1 MSFRLILLSLVFS
14 LVSAL
19 VPAQDKKMPT
29 RYELSGCLA
38 TPRYDETIQYCRQL
52 DKESKLISYT
62 TFGVSPQGRELPLLI
77 ADKKGRTDLK
87 KIKDSG
93 NALLMIQ
100 ACIHS
105 GESEGKDAGLMLFR
119 DLALGYLPKSLL
131 DSVSIAFIP
140 IFNVDGH
147 ERFSPYSRINQ
158 NGPVEMG
165 WRTTAQNLN
174 LNRDYLKAD
183 APEMQAWLRLFNSAK
198 PDFFIDCHTTDGA
211 DYQYVMTYD
220 LNGQGGMDNELAHF
234 IQNSIEPYYI
244 SGMEKAGMPV
254 FPYVEFRNWHDPRSG
269 LSSGVA
275 PPMLSQGYCAVQ
287 NVPGLLLET
296 HMLKAYKP
304 RVEATY
310 QSLLL
315 MLQYTGSHCS
325 ELKHKISNADN
336 NCRNGNIL
344 KEPLVLS
351 FKTLWT
357 DSTMVDFKGFEYTV
371 KTSDLTG
378 GEWFRYDN
386 TKPVTWKLPLFG
398 SVPDAQIQLPAAYVI
413 PQEWS
418 FVADRLRL
426 HGIEYKTLEQNVE
439 TEAVVSRFTDA
450 NWQDNSYEGHHRLNY
465 NINESVETVPLRKG
479 DILVLL
485 NQPAARVAVHLL
497 EPLSPNSLVRWGF
510 FDAIFERKEY
520 FESYVMEPMAREMI
534 KKDPA
539 LLDRFNQWKDT
550 FGSTPPDPYM
560 QLWWF
565 YQQTPYSDQKQNVYP
580 VVKLKNVDQ
589 VE

>member
-1 MSFRLILLSLVFS
+1 
-14 LVSAL
+14 
-19 VPAQDKKMPT
+19 MPT
-29 RYELSGCLA
+29 RYELSGFTA
-38 TPRYDETIQYCRQL
+38 TPRYDETVQYCRQL
-52 DKESKLISYT
+52 DKESNVISYT
-62 TFGVSPQGRELPLLI
+62 TFGVSPQGRDLPLLI

-87 KIKDSG
+87 QIKASG

-105 GESEGKDAGLMLFR
+105 GESEGKDAGLMLLR
-119 DLALGYLPKSLL
+119 DIAFGYLPASLL
-131 DSVSIAFIP
+131 DSVSIVFIP

-183 APEMQAWLRLFNSAK
+183 APEMQAWLKLFNSAK
-198 PDFFIDCHTTDGA
+198 PDFFIDSHTTDGA

-220 LNGQGGMDNELAHF
+220 FNFGGGMDKDLSRYIEKN
-234 IQNSIEPYYI
+234 IEPYYVA
-244 SGMEKAGMPV
+244 GMENAGMPV

-269 LSSGVA
+269 LSGGVA

-310 QSLLL
+310 RSMLL
-315 MLQYTGSHCS
+315 MLRFTGAHCS
-325 ELKHKISNADN
+325 ELKHKISNAEN
-336 NCRNGNIL
+336 NTINGELL
-344 KEPLVLS
+344 KSPYILS
-351 FKTLWT
+351 FETSYA

-371 KTSDLTG
+371 ETSDLTG

-398 SVPDAQIQLPAAYVI
+398 SVPDVQVQLPAAYVI
-413 PQEWS
+413 PQEWG
-418 FVADRLRL
+418 FVVDRLRL
-426 HGIEYKTLEQNVE
+426 HGIEFSVLAKDFESKAQVT
-439 TEAVVSRFTDA
+439 RFSNA
-450 NWQDNSYEGHHRLNY
+450 KWQEDPYEGHHRLSY
-465 NINESVETVPLRKG
+465 DITDSIETVQLHKG
-479 DILVLL
+479 DILVKL
-485 NQPAARVAVHLL
+485 NQPAARVVAHLL
-497 EPLSPNSLVRWGF
+497 EPLSPNSLLRWGF
-510 FDAIFERKEY
+510 FDAVFERKEY

-534 KKDPA
+534 QKDPA
-539 LLDRFNQWKDT
+539 LLDRFNQWKASYGT
-550 FGSTPPDPYM
+550 TPPDPYL

-565 YQQTPYSDQKQNVYP
+565 YRQTPYADQKQNVYP
-580 VVKLKNVDQ
+580 VVKLMS
-589 VE
+589 VEGVK